1 MTGDFASPPDVPEG
15 VAVIR
20 KPFSTAE
27 LILAVNSTLERSAE
41 LAARM
46 LELAE
51 RNQQLRTELE
61 EAVQKASKGVESS
74 IEGLRIS

>member
-1 MTGDFASPPDVPEG
+1 
-15 VAVIR
+15 
-20 KPFSTAE
+20 
-27 LILAVNSTLERSAE
+27 
-41 LAARM
+41 M